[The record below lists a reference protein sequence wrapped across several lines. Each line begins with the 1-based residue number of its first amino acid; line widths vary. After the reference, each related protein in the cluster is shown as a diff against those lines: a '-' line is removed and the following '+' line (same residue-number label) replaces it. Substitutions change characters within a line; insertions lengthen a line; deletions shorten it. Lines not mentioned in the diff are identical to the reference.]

1 MKIKDLKQNQ
11 SEREG
16 HEIYD
21 GGWIHKFQ
29 FERCYI
35 QEALTELQVVKWRQD
50 TPILISSQTG
60 TGKSTFILK
69 TLCPILRARGR
80 PVLILCSRIALKKQ
94 YKLNAID
101 LFLPERKGDWT
112 DSGLEKEHTFGNVD
126 IYSYQES
133 QILLETQRIKEY
145 GAVIFDEC
153 HFFINDASF
162 NRYTQEIF
170 RKILDTQKKAIR
182 IYMTATP
189 DGVFDEILRREK
201 EIKYPV
207 REIMCLQDRYHH
219 YAPLFHENG
228 EDRPHAK
235 IYHFRRDYTYLSALF
250 FKDLDWLVQIIRQD
264 SSNQKWL
271 VFVSRK
277 EEGKI
282 IEKQLGAAYAEYLD
296 AELKDGEKQAE
307 FQKILLEKSY
317 NKKVLIVTKF
327 LDVGVDLCDE
337 TIKNIVIFPTTKTDF
352 FQMVGRK
359 RIRKG
364 ECINLYIHIRDIKE
378 YRKTLSGLKNKYR
391 DMVQAI
397 NTINKFCTGSELEFP
412 LFLYKNDKEL
422 EIRYNAFSIVNIKQ
436 HMKELQDLIQ
446 ECSQR
451 LPSQSVDESIARFY
465 LDWIGQ
471 KESYYKH
478 MWLER
483 EHQEDIVNKI
493 EVLLRPVLGREI
505 TGNEFLDIRCKLLEL
520 WEEHTGEKQRKDRRE
535 KGLGCANIK
544 KFFREVQAPF
554 RLISKSN
561 GVYCF
566 ERGCNS

>member
-1 MKIKDLKQNQ
+1 MKYLKQNQ
-11 SEREG
+11 SEKEG
-16 HEIYD
+16 HEICD

-35 QEALTELQVVKWRQD
+35 QEALTEVQVLKWRQD

-80 PVLILCSRIALKKQ
+80 QVLILCSRIALKKQ

-207 REIMCLQDRYHH
+207 RELMCLQERYYH
-219 YAPLFHENG
+219 YNPLFHENG

-235 IYHFRRDYTYLSALF
+235 IYHFLRDYTYLSALF
-250 FKDLDWLVQIIRQD
+250 FKDLDWLVQIIRKD

-282 IEKQLGAAYAEYLD
+282 IEKQLGATYAEYLD

-378 YRKTLSGLKNKYR
+378 YRKTLSGLENKYR

-397 NTINKFCTGSELEFP
+397 NTINKFYTGSELEFP
-412 LFLYKNDKEL
+412 LFLYKNNKEL

-436 HMKELQDLIQ
+436 HMIELHDLIE

-451 LPSQSVDESIARFY
+451 PPNQSVDESIARFY

-493 EVLLRPVLGREI
+493 EVLLEPVLGREI
-505 TGNEFLDIRCKLLEL
+505 TGNEFIDIRCKLLEL

-535 KGLGCANIK
+535 KGLGCANMK

-554 RLISKSN
+554 RLISKPN

-566 ERGCNS
+566 GRGCDS